1 MTKIMTV
8 IGNVGSHIFWSLIEI
23 YIFIADKFLFIYYL
37 LFPKDINSILYIKDG
52 KEYRTCGLY
61 YDLVIVT
68 KNEYKR
74 IYKNIKYVDDLEKV
88 EVIPLEYNFVN
99 AEIEIPSSSQ
109 KFSINLNKFFFV
121 EKSVVYS
128 KELVMWY
135 LRKHYNYQLHR
146 DTEYNITI
154 IDNNVGIKNLTEKNY
169 IILGKTDYTILP
181 RVD

>member
-37 LFPKDINSILYIKDG
+37 LFPKDINSVLYIKDG
-52 KEYRTCGLY
+52 KEYKTCGLY

-74 IYKNIKYVDDLEKV
+74 IYKNIKYVDDLENV
-88 EVIPLEYNFVN
+88 EVTPLAYSFMN

-128 KELVMWY
+128 KELIMWY
-135 LRKHYNYQLHR
+135 LRKYHNYQLHR

-169 IILGKTDYTILP
+169 IILEKTDYTILP